1 MAVVSFTIPDAQI
14 GRVLDAYC
22 AIHGWRSV
30 AEDGS
35 RASFARA
42 AIMRDIAG
50 TVRAFERRAA
60 EDAATAAVAAVT
72 NVTIV

>member
-1 MAVVSFTIPDAQI
+1 MAVISFTIPDAQI

-30 AEDGS
+30 AEDGTQ
-35 RASFARA
+35 AAFVRA
-42 AIMRDIAG
+42 AIRRDIAG

-60 EDAATAAVAAVT
+60 ADAATAAVAAVT
-72 NVTIV
+72 DVTIA